1 MKVYMYYY
9 NDKNYSTPLLY
20 AYTIDKK
27 VAKNFE
33 EFRDMKK
40 FIRIAKRMTH
50 DEYEKFHQP
59 REELSMQPLTDGNL
73 TYEMALTYTELNF
86 VSGIVSSIE
95 DLAMENRRMI
105 EMSFFTPKVKDLL
118 LRMNQPWE
126 YGKNEELC
134 SIIDTVKIFYD
145 YYKNTLK

>member
-1 MKVYMYYY
+1 MYYY
-9 NDKNYSTPLLY
+9 NDKNYATPLLY
-20 AYTIDKK
+20 AYTTEKE

-33 EFRDMKK
+33 EFRNMEK
-40 FIRIAKRMTH
+40 FIRITKKMTH
-50 DEYEKFHQP
+50 EEYGKFHQP

-105 EMSFFTPKVKDLL
+105 EISFFTPKVKELL

-126 YGKNEELC
+126 YGKNEELY